1 MDAESHQPV
10 HRAKFIAHYCASEF
24 PQAVILSTL
33 IMKGTE
39 ELFLPLFIF
48 NLICQFDVF
57 LVVNREG
64 IAFIQKT
71 VQSRK
76 LSDIL

>member
-1 MDAESHQPV
+1 M
-10 HRAKFIAHYCASEF
+10 
-24 PQAVILSTL
+24 STL